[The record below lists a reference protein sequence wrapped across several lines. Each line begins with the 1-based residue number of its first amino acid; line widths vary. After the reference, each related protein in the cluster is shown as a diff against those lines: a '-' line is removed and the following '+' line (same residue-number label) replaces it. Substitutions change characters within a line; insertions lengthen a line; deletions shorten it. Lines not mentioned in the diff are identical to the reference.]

1 MNTITSKNTSVN
13 STKVPVMFTKIDK
26 YYGWKKGTINLDY
39 GGGKYD
45 TATEYLKT
53 KGVKNCLYDPFARDL
68 NHNLN
73 ALYALYALY
82 NGFEGSKADTI
93 TVSNVLCVVKEK
105 VNRESILIYTHAML
119 KVNGTIFI
127 SVYEGDKSGK
137 GKITKK
143 DCWQNNKTLESYLPE
158 VKKVF
163 KNAHIEHRMIVATR
177 EE

>member
-1 MNTITSKNTSVN
+1 MIITSKNTSVN
-13 STKVPVMFTKIDK
+13 SKKVPAMFTKIDK

-53 KGVKNCLYDPFARDL
+53 KRVKNCLYDPFARDL
-68 NHNLN
+68 THNLN
-73 ALYALYALY
+73 ALDKLY
-82 NGFEGSKADTI
+82 NGFEGNQVDTV

-105 VNRESILIYTHAML
+105 VNREGILICTYAML

-137 GKITKK
+137 GKLTKK
-143 DCWQNNKTLESYLPE
+143 DCWQNNRTLESYLPE
-158 VKKVF
+158 VKKYF
-163 KNAHIEHRMIVATR
+163 KNAHIEHRMIIATR